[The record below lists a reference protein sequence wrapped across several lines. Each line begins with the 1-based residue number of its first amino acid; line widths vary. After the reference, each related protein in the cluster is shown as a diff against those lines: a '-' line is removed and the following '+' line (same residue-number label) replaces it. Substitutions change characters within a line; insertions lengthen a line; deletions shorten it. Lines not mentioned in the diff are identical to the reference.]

1 MENLEGH
8 KLWGGRFSSA
18 TDHKLEKL
26 NCSLHTDKRMFAED
40 IQGSQAY
47 AQCLKEI
54 NLLTENEKEEI
65 CVGLDRV
72 KIEWQKGSF
81 DIKNG
86 DEDIHTANER
96 RLKELIGEPA
106 TKLHVGRSRND
117 QVVTDMKLW
126 LKSNLISLKNG
137 VLRLIKA
144 LTVRSNKEID
154 VLMPGY
160 THLQRAQPVRWS
172 HYLLSHAWS
181 LKNDCD
187 KLENNF
193 KLLDV
198 MPLGSGALAGNP
210 FQINRNQLASNLG
223 FSKVTENSMQ
233 AVSDRDFIADFLF
246 WASMVGIHLSRL
258 AEDLIIFSSKEFEFV
273 IIDECYSTG
282 SSLMPQKRN
291 ADSLELIRGIGGS
304 LFGQCCSFMMVLKS
318 LPSTYNKDL
327 QSDKEAM
334 FTTFD
339 KLLSILEIT
348 TGTVKTLKVN
358 PDKCKSAL
366 SYEMLATDVA
376 YYLVRKGVPFRSAHR
391 LAGQVVAI
399 AEQQSVNVC
408 DLTLEELKTI
418 SSHFEIDIG
427 KVWNYENSIEQYQVI
442 GGTAKNSVLNQIR
455 SLEQWLKNQIP
466 ERDDLSEAVRTQSSE
481 HIQ

>member
-1 MENLEGH
+1 MESLEGH
-8 KLWGGRFSSA
+8 KLWGGRFSNA
-18 TDHKLEKL
+18 TDPKLKKL
-26 NCSLHTDKRMFAED
+26 NCSLYTDKRMFAED

-65 CVGLDRV
+65 CVGLDRI
-72 KIEWQKGSF
+72 KIEWQEGSF
-81 DIKNG
+81 DIKSG

-96 RLKELIGEPA
+96 RLKELIGQPA
-106 TKLHVGRSRND
+106 MKLHVGRSRND

-137 VLRLIKA
+137 VLRLIKT

-210 FQINRNQLASNLG
+210 FPINRNQLASNLG

-358 PDKCKSAL
+358 PEKCKSAL
-366 SYEMLATDVA
+366 SYEILATDVA
-376 YYLVRKGVPFRSAHR
+376 YYLIRKGVPFRLAHR
-391 LAGQVVAI
+391 LAGQVVAT
-399 AEQQSVNVC
+399 AEQQSVSVC

-418 SSHFEIDIG
+418 SSHFEVDIG

-466 ERDDLSEAVRTQSSE
+466 EQDDLNEANKMHWKCTF
-481 HIQ
+481 